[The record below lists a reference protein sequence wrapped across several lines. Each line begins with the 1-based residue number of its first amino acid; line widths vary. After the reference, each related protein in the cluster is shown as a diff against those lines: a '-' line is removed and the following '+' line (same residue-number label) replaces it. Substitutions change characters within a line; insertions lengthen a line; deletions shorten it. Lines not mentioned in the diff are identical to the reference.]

1 MPKEM
6 PTPNP
11 AHLDVVRSLCNRSP
25 YQQLLGMQMTALE
38 LGRCRL
44 EMPVRRDHMNPFGG
58 LCGGAFA
65 SMLDIASYWCMYPQI
80 PEDMGA
86 TTLDLQMN
94 FLRAVTGGTLAC
106 EARVKKPGS
115 NIFLCEADI
124 LDERGRIV
132 ANAAS
137 KMFLSPTIQPI
148 SAAVAA
154 VDPSIDLPPKFL

>member
-1 MPKEM
+1 MSKEIR
-6 PTPNP
+6 TPNP
-11 AHLDVVRSLCNRSP
+11 EHMELVRALCNRAP
-25 YQQLLGMQMTALE
+25 YPTLLGMNMTALE

-44 EMPVRRDHMNPFGG
+44 EMAVRREHMNPFGG

-65 SMLDIASYWCMYPQI
+65 SMLDVACYWCMYGHL

-94 FLRAVTGGTLAC
+94 FLRGITDSTLVC

-115 NIFLCEADI
+115 NIFLCEAEIFD
-124 LDERGRIV
+124 DQGRL
-132 ANAAS
+132 AATATS

-148 SAAVAA
+148 SAAIAH
-154 VDPSIDLPPKFL
+154 VDPTLDLPPKFL

>member
-1 MPKEM
+1 MPQQT

-11 AHLDVVRSLCNRSP
+11 VHLDIVRDLCNRSP
-25 YQQLLGMQMTALE
+25 YQQLLGMEMTVLE

-44 EMPVRRDHMNPFGG
+44 EMPVQTAHLNPFGG

-65 SMLDIASYWCMYPQI
+65 SMLDIASYWCMYPQL
-80 PEDMGA
+80 PADMGA

-94 FLRAVTGGTLAC
+94 FLRGVTGGTLAC
-106 EARVKKPGS
+106 EARVKKPGR
-115 NIFLCEADI
+115 NVFLCEAEV
-124 LDERGRIV
+124 LDEKGRLV
-132 ANAAS
+132 ANAVS

-148 SAAVAA
+148 SAAVAS